1 MSQSEP
7 SQVFMFDDSDP
18 EMRRA
23 YEQARSTFRYFWR
36 EVAWERRRI
45 IPGLDVACVK
55 APFSDGKPRSTP
67 QDASEQDGPEVEQMW
82 LGEVDFDGHT
92 VSGVLLNSPNWLTS
106 IQAGDAVRVPLA
118 QITDWMYAIS
128 GEVYGAYTVNLMRSR
143 MGASERKE
151 HDNAWGLNFGDPH
164 KIRLVP
170 EPKKS
175 GGLLKSLFGSRGEVE
190 IGEHPMSE
198 NMAPSLKEQL
208 AANPTMLHAKD
219 ENGWTLL
226 HQEALAGSAPT
237 VQVLL
242 DHGAEVNA
250 VTAHGATPLQL
261 AKSLGWDKVAALL
274 MSKGAR

>member
-1 MSQSEP
+1 MSASEP
-7 SQVFMFDDSDP
+7 SPVVMFDDSDP
-18 EMRRA
+18 EMQRA
-23 YEQARSTFRYFWR
+23 YEQARGTFRYFWR

-55 APFSDGKPRSTP
+55 APFSDGKQRSTP
-67 QDASEQDGPEVEQMW
+67 QDGPEVEQMW

-106 IQAGDAVRVPLA
+106 IEAGDAVRVPLS

-143 MGASERKE
+143 MARGERKE
-151 HDNAWGLNFGDPH
+151 HDDAWGLKFGDPQ

-175 GGLLKSLFGSRGEVE
+175 GGLLKSLFGGRSEAE

-208 AANPTMLHAKD
+208 AADPTMLNSKD

-242 DHGAEVNA
+242 DCGADVNA
-250 VTAHGATPLQL
+250 VTAQGATPLQL
-261 AKSLGWDKVAALL
+261 AKSLGWDKVVALL
-274 MSKGAR
+274 VSKGAR